1 MQSFVVKGVFE
12 LKLEIRVGFEVC
24 TVFQEPVSFN
34 YCSVAFDIVF
44 VVPLFG
50 VDRKPV
56 IEMVAAV
63 GTFLLVGAV
72 AGKDLIGR
80 VVVAVAVHRSSDS
93 F

>member
-44 VVPLFG
+44 AAPLIG
-50 VDRKPV
+50 VDRKTIV
-56 IEMVAAV
+56 GTVVAV
-63 GTFLLVGAV
+63 GTFHLVGAV
-72 AGKDLIGR
+72 AEKNLTER
-80 VVVAVAVHRSSDS
+80 AVVAVVVHRSSDS